1 MRAVSLAAIATALI
15 ATASISA
22 AAADQ
27 IITESFTLT
36 IPSLDVPAGVQP
48 FAQFFSTPFPL
59 FPATTGALQ
68 SVNLA
73 LSGSI
78 SIVSLIANPDVG
90 IALQGPSPDVVDS
103 RTFEPGTTNLNLS
116 GGDKAPN
123 YVGTGTA
130 QAYVLILSGSS
141 LLNTSL
147 IQSNGPL
154 DGVVTYTYTLP
165 TLAVPETPTW
175 AAMLVGFAALGF
187 VGRRATRKAAIQ
199 A

>member
-15 ATASISA
+15 ATAPLSA
-22 AAADQ
+22 ARADQ

-36 IPSLDVPAGVQP
+36 IPSSVVPGGTQP

-78 SIVSLIANPDVG
+78 SIVSLIASPDVG

-103 RTFEPGTTNLNLS
+103 ATFEPGTINLNLS
-116 GGDKAPN
+116 GGDKAPS

-187 VGRRATRKAAIQ
+187 AGRRATRKAAVRV
-199 A
+199 